1 MIVDN
6 EGVTIILNM
15 EFEMSYM
22 HKVGGILS
30 RWLVGV
36 IALVL
41 LVNGCAMVGPDYKQP
56 EVEEPK
62 EWIEKEEPQI
72 KSEPKDFGKWWTALN
87 DPVLDRLIEAA
98 YEQNLPLRIAGI
110 RILEARARLGIAK
123 GTLYPQTQQAFGSY
137 GRVSASENTANT
149 PAPPLFDSSFSD
161 YQVSFDAAW
170 ELDFWGRFRRAVQ
183 SGIGNFEVSIADYD
197 NTLVTLT
204 AEVARTYVVIRT
216 LEERLSIARENVK
229 IQERSLQIAEVRF
242 RGGDVSELDVSQ
254 ATALLRET
262 QALIPRIQ
270 ADLRQSKNG
279 LSILL
284 GILPGE
290 SEALLVGTKGIPT
303 VPAEVAVGIPAELL
317 RRRPDIRGSERRM
330 AAQSARIGFAKA
342 DLYPHFTLFGSIG
355 FAAESSGDL
364 FNSNSLQG
372 FGGPAVSW
380 DIFNYGRIKN
390 RVRVQD
396 AVFQGLVVNYQNTVL
411 KAAQEVEDAMVAFLR
426 TQEEAGLLAE
436 SVKAYKRSVD
446 LSMLQYREGLT
457 DYQRVL
463 DTQRFLTLAQEGQI
477 VTKGSVVINLIAMYK
492 ALGGG
497 WETRV
502 GKDFVPED
510 IIKQMEERTDWG
522 NLLTN
527 EELEEPPPD
536 PKLWQAPDW

>member
-1 MIVDN
+1 MKK
-6 EGVTIILNM
+6 ELKM
-15 EFEMSYM
+15 
-22 HKVGGILS
+22 LS
-30 RWLVGV
+30 KKRNDGMVPSWLVGL
-36 IALVL
+36 IALVFL
-41 LVNGCAMVGPDYKQP
+41 MSGCAMVGPDYKQP

-87 DPVLDRLIEAA
+87 DPVLDRLIEVA
-98 YEQNLPLRIAGI
+98 YEQNLPLRIAGL
-110 RILEARARLGIAK
+110 RILGARARLGIAK

-149 PAPPLFDSSFSD
+149 PPPPLFDSSFSD

-216 LEERLSIARENVK
+216 LEERLAIARENVK
-229 IQERSLQIAEVRF
+229 IQERSQRIAQVRF

-254 ATALLRET
+254 ATALLKET
-262 QALIPRIQ
+262 EALIPRLKS
-270 ADLRQSKNG
+270 DLRQAYNG

-290 SEALLVGTKGIPT
+290 SGGLLVGTKGIPI

-317 RRRPDIRGSERRM
+317 RRRPDIRGAERSM

-342 DLYPHFTLFGSIG
+342 DLYPHFALFGSIG
-355 FAAESSGDL
+355 FAAASSSDL
-364 FNSNSLQG
+364 FDSNSLQAV
-372 FGGPAVSW
+372 GGPAVTW

-477 VTKGSVVINLIAMYK
+477 ATQGSVVINLIAMYK

-497 WETRV
+497 WEIRI

-522 NLLTN
+522 NLLTP
-527 EELEEPPPD
+527 EELEEPPED
-536 PKLWQAPDW
+536 PKLWQSPDW

>member
-1 MIVDN
+1 
-6 EGVTIILNM
+6 
-15 EFEMSYM
+15 
-22 HKVGGILS
+22 
-30 RWLVGV
+30 
-36 IALVL
+36 
-41 LVNGCAMVGPDYKQP
+41 
-56 EVEEPK
+56 
-62 EWIEKEEPQI
+62 
-72 KSEPKDFGKWWTALN
+72 
-87 DPVLDRLIEAA
+87 
-98 YEQNLPLRIAGI
+98 
-110 RILEARARLGIAK
+110 
-123 GTLYPQTQQAFGSY
+123 
-137 GRVSASENTANT
+137 
-149 PAPPLFDSSFSD
+149 
-161 YQVSFDAAW
+161 
-170 ELDFWGRFRRAVQ
+170 VQ

-216 LEERLSIARENVK
+216 LEERLAIARENVK
-229 IQERSLQIAEVRF
+229 IQERSQRIAQVRF

-254 ATALLRET
+254 ATALLKET
-262 QALIPRIQ
+262 EALIPRLKS
-270 ADLRQSKNG
+270 DLRQAYNG

-290 SEALLVGTKGIPT
+290 SGGLLVGTKGIPI
-303 VPAEVAVGIPAELL
+303 VPTEVAVGIPAELL
-317 RRRPDIRGSERRM
+317 RRRPDIRGAERSM

-342 DLYPHFTLFGSIG
+342 DLYPHFALFGSIG
-355 FAAESSGDL
+355 FAAASSSDL
-364 FNSNSLQG
+364 FDSNSLQAV
-372 FGGPAVSW
+372 GGPAVTW

-396 AVFQGLVVNYQNTVL
+396 AVFQELVVNYQNTVL

-536 PKLWQAPDW
+536 PKLWQGPDW